1 MQLNLGVQWPCTYQF
16 KARLMEIQC
25 LEKSGDG
32 LGTRSRNH
40 GKRLRDG
47 RFYGIPRIEGKEKA
61 QKKEKVNASVDKS
74 SGKRNRYT
82 ITQQG
87 KWREH
92 T

>member
-1 MQLNLGVQWPCTYQF
+1 
-16 KARLMEIQC
+16 MEIQC

-74 SGKRNRYT
+74 SGKGPDIRSPSRGSGVNTLKR
-82 ITQQG
+82 IIPCDIVL
-87 KWREH
+87 
-92 T
+92 